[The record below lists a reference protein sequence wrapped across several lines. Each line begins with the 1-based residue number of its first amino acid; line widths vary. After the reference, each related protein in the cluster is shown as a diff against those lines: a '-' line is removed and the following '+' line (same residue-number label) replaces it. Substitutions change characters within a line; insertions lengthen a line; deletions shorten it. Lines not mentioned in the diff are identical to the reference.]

1 MRTAP
6 LLLLALL
13 AACDSA
19 DAPADAPADTA
30 SVDSIAAPVPAPTR
44 PALDPV
50 LAQWLTR
57 VDSTVFVRWG
67 ACPFEC
73 CVYRDWVAE
82 APVVVR
88 AEPSSSARVL
98 ATLAVGDRFEA
109 DTGFVHITSP
119 QLVIVT
125 GTVEAYRIRPR
136 PDGGEPDS
144 LGVGDTV
151 LVLNYQGEGHYVLT
165 DGTETYSAGQ
175 FWPGEDGYEPYGGAR
190 GRTIGRHEAEWWAH
204 VRTSAGVEGWIDAYA
219 SELGNVDAC
228 GVPV

>member
-1 MRTAP
+1 MRTRF
-6 LLLLALL
+6 LVTLALL
-13 AACDSA
+13 TACDSA
-19 DAPADAPADTA
+19 QPPAAAPADTA
-30 SVDSIAAPVPAPTR
+30 SSDTIAAPIPEPAR

-50 LAQWLTR
+50 LTQWLTR
-57 VDSTVFVRWG
+57 IDSTVFVRWG
-67 ACPFEC
+67 VCPFEC

-82 APVVVR
+82 APVLVR
-88 AEPSSSARVL
+88 AGPRSGAQAL
-98 ATLAVGDRFEA
+98 ATIATGERFEA
-109 DTGFVHITSP
+109 DTGFVRITSP

-165 DGTETYSAGQ
+165 DGTEMYSAGQ

-190 GRTIGRHEAEWWAH
+190 GRTLGRHEAEWWAR
-204 VRTSAGVEGWIDAYA
+204 VRTATGVEGWIDAYA
-219 SELGNVDAC
+219 SELANVDAC
-228 GVPV
+228 GVPA